1 MVNWPCLFYVL
12 TYLVLLLPT
21 LLILEPKLFIFLLP
35 ALLLLLPALLLL
47 LPALLLLLPALLLL
61 PSICAA
67 LHVCEE
73 SDAARSPCQARDTV
87 SPYVYVQQ
95 YPVRQRP
102 FNKNSRIIH
111 RIRLNGDTRK
121 LLLQQPNYP
130 GRSLTWGPR
139 LDCQSCDSVFLSGSR
154 ENRFQSYKEI
164 FLSFPAFKSKSWKA
178 RKWRRPV
185 KSPTL
190 SCPKAL

>member
-1 MVNWPCLFYVL
+1 MVNCPCLFYVL

-35 ALLLLLPALLLL
+35 ALLLLLPALLI
-47 LPALLLLLPALLLL
+47 L

-111 RIRLNGDTRK
+111 RIRLYGDTRK

-190 SCPKAL
+190 SCPRAL